1 MKMINPDREVR
12 ERKNWKRDLNFVVT
26 LVLMLIVLL
35 FAYLLINSTGFRYVL
50 YVALAIFT
58 SVKVTEWLTNVGE
71 Y

>member
-35 FAYLLINSTGFRYVL
+35 SAFLLINNIGFRYVL
-50 YVALAIFT
+50 YMALAIFT

>member
-12 ERKNWKRDLNFVVT
+12 ERENWKRDLNFVVT

-35 FAYLLINSTGFRYVL
+35 FAFLLINNTGFRYVL
-50 YVALAIFT
+50 YMALAIFT